1 VAAAGVIPTVPR
13 VGAGHRWRR
22 PMRRC
27 SSDATPR
34 SCAAWKCCGGCA
46 PRVWSRCSW

>member
-46 PRVWSRCSW
+46 PRV